1 MRLKDWEDVLRLENL
16 HQRDAKAAA
25 REQKRYATR
34 AQFDA
39 AVDSTLVDYYIDLVP
54 VTEACLGELERL
66 DLFLEEHC
74 PKDAPSLTRIRTV
87 LQDIETRARNWME
100 AKGGTLPGDP
110 EDMPEM
116 PDDAV
121 EIQDTDVLAQEGN
134 IMTQAPQAAAR
145 QVSAGPIQSRAE
157 AYKRLGEAA
166 DYLIKAEPHSPVP
179 YLVKRAVAWGN
190 MSFGELLVELVE
202 GGGDHQRVLRLLG
215 LDAMGKKKE

>member
-1 MRLKDWEDVLRLENL
+1 
-16 HQRDAKAAA
+16 
-25 REQKRYATR
+25 
-34 AQFDA
+34 
-39 AVDSTLVDYYIDLVP
+39 
-54 VTEACLGELERL
+54 
-66 DLFLEEHC
+66 
-74 PKDAPSLTRIRTV
+74 
-87 LQDIETRARNWME
+87 ME

-190 MSFGELLVELVE
+190 MSFGELQMVVI
-202 GGGDHQRVLRLLG
+202 GMRVKG
-215 LDAMGKKKE
+215 MQ